1 MLAYCVVDGGIEL
14 TNNYDPFDGDFFTEG
29 EQMVVAEAVKADM
42 MIFDTGVAVYAI
54 NPKVR
59 NGEPKLL
66 VDYRDRVD
74 EVPNGE

>member
-1 MLAYCVVDGGIEL
+1 MATYCVVDGGIEL
-14 TNNYDPFDGDFFTEG
+14 TNNYDPFDAEFFTDG
-29 EQMVVAEAVKADM
+29 ELAVFVEAVKAGM

-59 NGEPKLL
+59 SAEPKLL

-74 EVPNGE
+74 EVANGE